1 MAARRPDSRPPPAGR
16 PVRNPRQP
24 DLDAMADRVIY
35 VGSHKH
41 KKGMY
46 QGRIGDPGS
55 RPTTVEQA
63 RVSPPAKPFT
73 MLCPAKWNQ
82 LVPWEEATTL
92 LRAAIRC
99 GQIGH
104 PIKDGLPEYVWA
116 RDPDDPSIVYEA
128 RRLSFPENGYKA
140 YPLIEPQILELG
152 IQLR

>member
-1 MAARRPDSRPPPAGR
+1 MANRA
-16 PVRNPRQP
+16 V
-24 DLDAMADRVIY
+24 Y

-63 RVSPPAKPFT
+63 RVAPPVKPFT
-73 MLCPAKWNQ
+73 MLCPVKWNQ
-82 LVPWEEATTL
+82 LVPSNEATML
-92 LRAAIRC
+92 LRAAIRY

-104 PIKDGLPEYVWA
+104 PVNDGLPEYVWA

-140 YPLIEPQILELG
+140 YPLIEAQVLELG